1 MGKSKQEV
9 DKLNLTD
16 LQMELRSIEEHISQL
31 HNEIEKMKPQAQEG
45 KKKDYESIDRLAK
58 KHAVEHTRLNRA
70 EEYVKKT
77 FIRGLAYLLA
87 AEKTEVHDRL
97 LYLTRL
103 SVGCGLDMT
112 SEEIYKS
119 GIEFEA
125 ADIEG
130 LCTNLTE
137 YKYTYIVEALIIAN
151 LSGEPPVHMLSVI
164 ADIAQTM
171 GLDKEEIQVTAQVA
185 KAKLTDNMDILK
197 GLPVLSENRW
207 SNQFAD
213 YIPQEWLIKQRIKCG
228 RLLDK
233 LSYELGIPYERIK
246 SSFGEEEC
254 SGKITTCLKDGSI
267 VKKGDIL
274 CSYREKSRG
283 IVTMFQVMPL
293 FLEGKDDFLFEKEE
307 KNLTAPCGGVVYSIE
322 EKVDNKAA
330 DTTAVFRTVYVVSY
344 FDDYEA
350 ICKWYKNGC
359 K

>member
-1 MGKSKQEV
+1 M
-9 DKLNLTD
+9 NLTD

-31 HNEIEKMKPQAQEG
+31 HNEIEKMKPQAEEG

-171 GLDKEEIQVTAQVA
+171 GLDKEEMQVTAQVA
-185 KAKLTDNMDILK
+185 KAKLTDNMDIKLYK
-197 GLPVLSENRW
+197 VT
-207 SNQFAD
+207 
-213 YIPQEWLIKQRIKCG
+213 G
-228 RLLDK
+228 R
-233 LSYELGIPYERIK
+233 S
-246 SSFGEEEC
+246 
-254 SGKITTCLKDGSI
+254 
-267 VKKGDIL
+267 
-274 CSYREKSRG
+274 
-283 IVTMFQVMPL
+283 
-293 FLEGKDDFLFEKEE
+293 
-307 KNLTAPCGGVVYSIE
+307 
-322 EKVDNKAA
+322 
-330 DTTAVFRTVYVVSY
+330 AVFRTVYVVSY

-350 ICKWYKNGC
+350 LCKWYKNGC